1 MQAELETIVKV
12 LPFLIPLFLLE
23 VGLLV
28 WALLDVVKRQK
39 VKGDN
44 KVVWILIIVLI
55 EVIGPIIYL
64 AIGRKEAVV
73 DSDKD

>member
-1 MQAELETIVKV
+1 MQAELDTIIKV

-28 WALLDVVKRQK
+28 WALIDVIKRQK
-39 VKGDN
+39 VRGDN
-44 KVVWILIIVLI
+44 KVVWILVIVLI